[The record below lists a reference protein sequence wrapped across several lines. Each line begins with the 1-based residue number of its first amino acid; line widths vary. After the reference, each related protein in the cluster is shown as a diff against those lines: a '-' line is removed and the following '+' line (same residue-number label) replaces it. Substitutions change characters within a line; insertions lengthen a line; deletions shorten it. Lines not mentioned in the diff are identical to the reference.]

1 MNKKKYILITV
12 LALVVAGLWYFL
24 REEAHTFEAITVP
37 VTRGDFEI
45 RVYTSGELEAKNSEN
60 ISGPSGLRLVGIWN
74 AQIAELI
81 PEGTVVEE
89 GDWVAT
95 LDRTEISNRIQ
106 DLETELEKL
115 ETSYTQLMLDTTM
128 DMRNARDE
136 LVNLQFNYEEAQI
149 NLEQSQFE
157 PPATIR
163 QAEINLDKS
172 KRALEQAQENYE
184 LRRQQAG
191 ARMSEINASLTQV
204 KRRYQNMLDVLD
216 DFVIHAP
223 KSGMVIYRRNWDGTR
238 VTVGSQI
245 STWDNTVATL
255 PDFSLMMSQTYV
267 NEVDI
272 SKVRTGQPA
281 EIVVDAFPDR
291 SFSGFV
297 TEVANVGEQRP
308 NQDARV
314 FEVKIQINESDTIMR
329 PAMTTK
335 NTIITHVEEDVLYI
349 PIEGLHTVDTI
360 NYVYRD
366 AGARAQR
373 QQVIAG
379 MRNDNEIVIREGL
392 EEGDRVHLTVPPN
405 GEELP
410 LVMLEK
416 AGSKQ

>member
-1 MNKKKYILITV
+1 MKKKYILIAV
-12 LALVVAGLWYFL
+12 LALVVVGLWYLL
-24 REEAHTFEAITVP
+24 REDAQTFEAITVP
-37 VTRGDFEI
+37 VSKGDFEI
-45 RVYTSGELEAKNSEN
+45 SVYTSGELEAKNSEN

-81 PEGTVVEE
+81 PEGSVVEE

-128 DMRNARDE
+128 EMRNARDE
-136 LVNLQFNYEEAQI
+136 LVNLQFNFEEAQI
-149 NLEQSQFE
+149 SLEQSQFE

-163 QAEINLDKS
+163 QAEINLDKAE
-172 KRALEQAQENYE
+172 RALKQAQENYE
-184 LRRQQAG
+184 LRRQQAE
-191 ARMSEINASLTQV
+191 ARMSEVNASLNQV
-204 KRRYQNMLDVLD
+204 KRRYQNMMDVLD

-223 KSGMVIYRRNWDGTR
+223 KGGMVIYRRNWDGSR

-255 PDFSLMMSQTYV
+255 PDFSVMMSRTYV

-272 SKVRTGQPA
+272 SKVRRNQPA

-291 SFSGFV
+291 TFTGFV

-335 NTIITHVEEDVLYI
+335 NTIVTHVEEDVLFI

-366 AGARAQR
+366 VGPRVQR
-373 QQVIAG
+373 QQVLAG
-379 MRNDNEIVIREGL
+379 MRNDNEIVIKNGL

-405 GEELP
+405 GEDLP
-410 LVMLEK
+410 ILMLEAYAEK
-416 AGSKQ
+416 

>member
-255 PDFSLMMSQTYV
+255 PDFSLMMSETYV